1 MKAMVSGLVN
11 IETTLKIQGFPI
23 PYYPIDYPFYGIHSD
38 VAGVAYNLT
47 RALSTLGDAVELVSF
62 LGRDDEGE
70 RILKRLQSEGIAV
83 DNIMTDLN
91 ETPSSVVLYDSKG
104 KRQVYCDL
112 KDIQEKRISN
122 ENSNLI
128 SRMESCD
135 LFIAC
140 NINFSR
146 SLMRKAK
153 ELDKLIAADVHVIND
168 IEDSFN
174 SEFMDYAD
182 ILFLSNEQL
191 PCEPENFIVK
201 LKNRYSNQIIVIGLG
216 DQGAML
222 YDCRD
227 DKIYKLESVKCNAV
241 INTVG
246 AGDALFSSFLHY
258 YLKGY
263 RSVEAL
269 MRAEVFASIKIGHD
283 GAANGFC
290 DEKRIEEALLNE
302 KIIIHEIG
310 LEKL

>member
-23 PYYPIDYPFYGIHSD
+23 HYYPIDYPFYGIHSD

-47 RALSTLGDAVELVSF
+47 RAFSTLGDTVELVSF

-70 RILKRLQSEGIAV
+70 RILKRLQSEGIAIN
-83 DNIMTDLN
+83 NIMKELN
-91 ETPSSVVLYDSKG
+91 GTPSSVVLYDSKG

-112 KDIQEKRISN
+112 KDIQEKCISD
-122 ENSNLI
+122 ENSDLI
-128 SRMESCD
+128 KQMKSCD
-135 LFIAC
+135 LFVAC
-140 NINFSR
+140 NINFNR

-153 ELDKLIAADVHVIND
+153 EFGKLIATDVHVISD

-174 SEFMDYAD
+174 REFMDYAD

-191 PCEPENFIVK
+191 PCEPEKFIVK
-201 LKNRYSNQIIVIGLG
+201 LKSRYSNQIIVIGLG

-222 YDCRD
+222 YDFQD
-227 DKIYKLESVKCNAV
+227 EKIYKFEPVKCNTV

-269 MRAEVFASIKIGHD
+269 MRAEVFASIKIGYD
-283 GAANGFC
+283 GASNGFSN
-290 DEKRIEEALLNE
+290 EKKIEEALLNE
-302 KIIIHEIG
+302 SLFIHEI
-310 LEKL
+310 E